1 MQDSHTSK
9 PEMNWGC
16 QNYGHK
22 NIKDQP
28 GHHTSGSTLGDTS
41 ASCRSCNPF
50 QNLTSG
56 NYWGSG
62 WWEMLGHQTL
72 KLVTRCLMIIP
83 FFLLCF
89 SGGEHQNSCRSCSIV
104 FARCENGEPASG
116 FVVESC
122 VEILFEHWWNVT
134 CSWNSGTC
142 KVFWLYHA
150 RTLCLVSH
158 QRCFLQAD
166 QMHKRLVL
174 NNLNIYEY
182 ASAVKKELTWNSNAN
197 LPVEYGSTRSKSPN
211 DSEAT
216 SISTGEAATSS
227 PVPGK
232 SSGPWLT
239 DPSATAAPR
248 QIWSTCRILT

>member
-83 FFLLCF
+83 FFCCVF
-89 SGGEHQNSCRSCSIV
+89 PVVSI
-104 FARCENGEPASG
+104 RIPAEG
-116 FVVESC
+116 VQ
-122 VEILFEHWWNVT
+122 
-134 CSWNSGTC
+134 
-142 KVFWLYHA
+142 
-150 RTLCLVSH
+150 LCLQDVKMEN
-158 QRCFLQAD
+158 RL
-166 QMHKRLVL
+166 LVL
-174 NNLNIYEY
+174 WLSLVLKYYLNIGEMSHVHEIVVL
-182 ASAVKKELTWNSNAN
+182 ARFFDCITPGLCVWSHIKDVSFKLTKCIKD
-197 LPVEYGSTRSKSPN
+197 LY
-211 DSEAT
+211 
-216 SISTGEAATSS
+216 
-227 PVPGK
+227 
-232 SSGPWLT
+232 
-239 DPSATAAPR
+239 
-248 QIWSTCRILT
+248 